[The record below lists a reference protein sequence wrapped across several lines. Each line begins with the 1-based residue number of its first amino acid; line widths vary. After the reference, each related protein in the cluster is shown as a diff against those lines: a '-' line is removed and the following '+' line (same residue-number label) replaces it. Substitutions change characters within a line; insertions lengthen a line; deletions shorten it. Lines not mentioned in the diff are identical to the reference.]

1 MSKTT
6 TTSKRHSIFTR
17 IIRDV
22 TIQTA
27 VLFVLLGVSIYF
39 RMKPVNEGNFTEKL
53 STTMRLTDSVLSA
66 FLSDLNGSSAQLA
79 AVAESD
85 DENYIRDIQKLIV
98 DSNENIHNA
107 MVIKG
112 ESIISYPEENIDF
125 EEIQGSNW
133 YDFAIDLGGTPYYSP
148 AFVDGDNNVVF
159 AVATALSDE
168 LMVVLEVDV
177 FAFNKIIGDS
187 TSMGEIKFIILDSET
202 NVILDPFVA
211 QAEYKKAAD
220 MDLQAL
226 KSYTQGD
233 YKIYQEKFQG
243 QDCEIRILPSQNDYY
258 SLDYTMII
266 PKSTINASTNTV
278 LTMLAVSIII
288 GIILSVGVS
297 FLLAHGIVDPLN
309 KLIAILKNISEG
321 DGDLTVRIP
330 DNSKDEIGTLAGYF
344 NRTIE
349 KIAASMRSIISESG
363 QMQNVGNT
371 LSQNMNVTAESIST
385 IDTNLSEIKDDIVN
399 QSSGVEQT
407 NATLNE
413 IVRNIEKLNGN
424 ILNQS
429 EAVTESS
436 AAVEEMVA
444 NIASVTKILEKNQTN
459 VVQLSDSAEEGR
471 AIVTK
476 TVETTNRIA
485 EDSQGLIETSA
496 IIQNIAEQTN
506 LLAMTAAIEAAHA
519 GQSGKG
525 FAVVADEIRKLAE
538 DSNTQGKKIGEV
550 LSQLHEKIT
559 TMTEDAKRMEN
570 QFNMIFD
577 NTQTVKRQE
586 EIIKQAM
593 DEQSAG
599 SNQVLEAMNRI
610 TSITQDVKS
619 SSGVMDEG
627 SKEILVEMEKL
638 AQATVK
644 INSSMLNIANG
655 ITNLNHTIK
664 EVNTVTN
671 ENTISINRVTDVISK
686 FKV

>member
-1 MSKTT
+1 MSTT
-6 TTSKRHSIFTR
+6 NTTSKRHSIFVR
-17 IIRDV
+17 IIRGV

-27 VLFVLLGVSIYF
+27 ILFVLLGVSIYF
-39 RMKPVNEGNFTEKL
+39 RMKPVNEGSFTEKL

-85 DENYIRDIQKLIV
+85 DEDYIRNIQKLIV

-107 MVIKG
+107 LVIKG
-112 ESIISYPEENIDF
+112 ENIISYPEENIDL
-125 EEIQGSNW
+125 EEVQGSNW

-148 AFVDGDNNVVF
+148 AYVDGDSDVVF

-226 KSYTQGD
+226 KGYTQGD

-288 GIILSVGVS
+288 GIILSVCVS

-330 DNSKDEIGTLAGYF
+330 DTSKDEIGTLAGYF

-506 LLAMTAAIEAAHA
+506 LLAMNAAIEAAHA
-519 GQSGKG
+519 GESGKG

-538 DSNTQGKKIGEV
+538 DSNTQGKKIDEV

-610 TSITQDVKS
+610 TTITQDVKS

>member
-1 MSKTT
+1 MSTT
-6 TTSKRHSIFTR
+6 NTTSKRHSIFVR
-17 IIRDV
+17 IIRGV

-27 VLFVLLGVSIYF
+27 ILFVLLGVSIYF
-39 RMKPVNEGNFTEKL
+39 RMKPVNEGSFTEKL

-85 DENYIRDIQKLIV
+85 DEDYIRDIQKLIV

-112 ESIISYPEENIDF
+112 ENIISYPEENIDL
-125 EEIQGSNW
+125 EEVQGSNW

-148 AFVDGDNNVVF
+148 AFVDGDSDVVF

-226 KSYTQGD
+226 KEYTQGD
-233 YKIYQEKFQG
+233 YRIYEEKFQG

-330 DNSKDEIGTLAGYF
+330 DTSKDEIGTLAGYF

-385 IDTNLSEIKDDIVN
+385 IDTSLSEIKDDIVN

-506 LLAMTAAIEAAHA
+506 LLAMNAAIEAAHA
-519 GQSGKG
+519 GESGKG

-610 TSITQDVKS
+610 TTITQDVKS

>member
-1 MSKTT
+1 MSKTN
-6 TTSKRHSIFTR
+6 TTSKRHSIFVR
-17 IIRDV
+17 IIRGV

-39 RMKPVNEGNFTEKL
+39 RMKPVNEGSFTEKL

-85 DENYIRDIQKLIV
+85 DEDYIRDIQKLIV

-112 ESIISYPEENIDF
+112 ENIISYPEENIDF

-148 AFVDGDNNVVF
+148 AFVDGDDGVVF

-168 LMVVLEVDV
+168 LMVALEVDV

-202 NVILDPFVA
+202 NVILDPFAA

-309 KLIAILKNISEG
+309 RLIAILKNISEG

-330 DNSKDEIGTLAGYF
+330 DTSKDEIGTLAGYF

-506 LLAMTAAIEAAHA
+506 LLAMNAAIEAAHA
-519 GQSGKG
+519 GESGKG

-610 TSITQDVKS
+610 TTITQDVKS

-655 ITNLNHTIK
+655 ITNLNQTIK